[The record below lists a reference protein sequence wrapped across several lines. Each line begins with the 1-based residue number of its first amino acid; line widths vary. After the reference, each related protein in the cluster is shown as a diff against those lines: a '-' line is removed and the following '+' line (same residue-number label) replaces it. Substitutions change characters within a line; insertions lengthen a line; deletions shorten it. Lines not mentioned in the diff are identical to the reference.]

1 MNIICILF
9 YAYLKELNM
18 TDLKLFIRDDY
29 LHVSLGTHLVAEYF
43 IYILLPLISEL
54 PWQQGNAEVVS

>member
-1 MNIICILF
+1 
-9 YAYLKELNM
+9 M

-29 LHVSLGTHLVAEYF
+29 LHISLGTHLVAEYF
-43 IYILLPLISEL
+43 IYILLPLVSEL